1 MLIEKI
7 SCNKIGIEIECMYY
21 YLRQDTTTVSYIVH
35 NTFDRHLKA
44 FTEILAFNNNG
55 PRLRNATF
63 LLLHLQMKQ

>member
-1 MLIEKI
+1 
-7 SCNKIGIEIECMYY
+7 MYY
-21 YLRQDTTTVSYIVH
+21 YLRQDTTVSYIVH

-55 PRLRNATF
+55 PRLRNVTF

>member
-1 MLIEKI
+1 MHVTTITYDLIQL
-7 SCNKIGIEIECMYY
+7 Y
-21 YLRQDTTTVSYIVH
+21 VSHIVH

-55 PRLRNATF
+55 PLLRNVTF

>member
-1 MLIEKI
+1 
-7 SCNKIGIEIECMYY
+7 MYY
-21 YLRQDTTTVSYIVH
+21 YLRLDTTVCYIVH

-55 PRLRNATF
+55 PLLRNVTF

>member
-7 SCNKIGIEIECMYY
+7 SCNKIGIECMYY
-21 YLRQDTTTVSYIVH
+21 YLRLDTTVCYIVH

-55 PRLRNATF
+55 PLLRNVTF